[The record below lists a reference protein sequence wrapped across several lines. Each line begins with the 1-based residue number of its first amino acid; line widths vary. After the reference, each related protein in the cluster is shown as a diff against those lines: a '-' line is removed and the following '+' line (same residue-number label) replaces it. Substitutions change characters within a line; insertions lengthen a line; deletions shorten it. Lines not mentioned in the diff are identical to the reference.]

1 MRVILIP
8 QKEVRPL
15 KKIRK
20 DKSADL
26 YKTYITQP
34 ISQADSRQQNT
45 GVAMPNDANVES
57 NREWVEENKK

>member
-1 MRVILIP
+1 M
-8 QKEVRPL
+8 
-15 KKIRK
+15 KKKRK

-34 ISQADSRQQNT
+34 ISQADSRQQKT